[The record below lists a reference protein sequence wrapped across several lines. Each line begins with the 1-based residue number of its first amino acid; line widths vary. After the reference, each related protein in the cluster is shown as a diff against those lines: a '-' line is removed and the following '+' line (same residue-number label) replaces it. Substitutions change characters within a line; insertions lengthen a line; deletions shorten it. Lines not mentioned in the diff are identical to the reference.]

1 MNTLFQTL
9 LNLYYQPILFFAVY
23 SVPKKADK
31 LNLSLCFSNGDIFQ
45 LIYNIGF

>member
-9 LNLYYQPILFFAVY
+9 QNLYYQPILFFAVY

-31 LNLSLCFSNGDIFQ
+31 LNLSLSAFQMVIFSNWYIT
-45 LIYNIGF
+45 